1 MRRSRV
7 QISLW
12 ALFFGARFLGTEDRN
27 LAVQDRYGERANEL
41 KRARGAC
48 LACLPALSLFREGLK
63 HFIGNRN
70 GGSETRPPAVVCQ
83 GRERGKERTARE
95 GSQVERVG
103 GVVERGRRG

>member
-27 LAVQDRYGERANEL
+27 LAVQDRNGERANEL

-48 LACLPALSLFREGLK
+48 LACLACSLIVQRGFEALYWKPKWRQ
-63 HFIGNRN
+63 RN
-70 GGSETRPPAVVCQ
+70 STAGSCLPRQGKRKGKNGTGGQS
-83 GRERGKERTARE
+83 G
-95 GSQVERVG
+95 
-103 GVVERGRRG
+103 